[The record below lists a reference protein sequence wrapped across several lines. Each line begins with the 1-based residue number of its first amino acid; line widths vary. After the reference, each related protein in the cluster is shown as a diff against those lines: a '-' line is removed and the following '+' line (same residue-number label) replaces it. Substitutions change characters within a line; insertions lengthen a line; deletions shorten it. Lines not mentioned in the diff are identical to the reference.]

1 MNRPLVTAAL
11 VVLAVL
17 FAPAAFAA
25 DDADC
30 TQMTQVVTDSNQGAP
45 YMVDAITRSEL
56 ATEDCVS
63 KTAGFNWSILAD
75 AAALNQGWHEILKSS
90 FEKGFCGRPEL
101 AAIVKAGWTIVATWK
116 TQDGEVFST
125 QVACP

>member
-1 MNRPLVTAAL
+1 MNRVFATAAL

-45 YMVDAITRSEL
+45 YMVDAITRSEI

-63 KTAGFNWSILAD
+63 KTAGFNWTILAD
-75 AAALNQGWHEILKSS
+75 ASTLNPAWHDILKSG
-90 FEKGFCGRPEL
+90 FEKGFCARPEL
-101 AAIVKAGWTIVATWK
+101 AAIVKAGWTIMITWK
-116 TQDGEVFST
+116 TQDAQVFST